1 LANEQSSHPFR
12 GRSAES
18 VAVRLTTVVG
28 KRVSILK
35 HAALILATSLL
46 VFAPAASGAGDSTR
60 TRGFQAHLDLASSQ
74 AQYVAGEL
82 IVGFR
87 ATAERSAMRRAN
99 VRVGARA
106 SRRFAAFRMQ
116 LVKLPRGLAVSDAVR
131 QYRRDPAVTFAEPNY
146 LRYATVVPTPTDPFF
161 GDLWG
166 LNNTGQAH
174 AVSDVDGDANAAP
187 QSGTADADI
196 DAPEAWG
203 VQPGNGTVVA
213 VIDSGLDVS
222 HPDLSGQLWTNP
234 GDTQD
239 GVDNDGNGKIDDVNG
254 WDFGDNNETLLGS
267 TPFFGYDHGTH
278 TAGTIAAALD
288 NTTGIV
294 GVCPGCKIMAL
305 KIARDSD
312 GAFLLSAEIA
322 ALAYAK
328 SKGAKIA
335 NMSLGGPSWSMAER
349 EAIRLSGLLA
359 VVSAG
364 NDSLDNDMFL
374 ASDTDSDSQYDIFS
388 PSYPAAYTLPNILT
402 VGASNHNDENGYLTE
417 CSALGLSKPQC
428 ALTNWG
434 HDAVDVSAPGTD
446 IKSSVPAGSWETWD
460 GTSMAAPH
468 VAGIAALVLA
478 QNPAFSVAQL
488 KNAVMRSVEKPSTLT
503 KMYIRPAP
511 GLTGART
518 KTGSFTRTSG
528 RVNAFMAL
536 TASTTNATSLTD
548 GNVDGA
554 KTMSTANVFGTVA
567 WPGDINDVRK
577 RKLTRGRTYRFTL
590 VVPAGKDYDL
600 YVWKPGAKEIWQ
612 PNKFLRYSARVGA
625 ADEVVKFR
633 ARITGVYYI
642 QVSTWLFKSGRYTLK
657 FARLA

>member
-1 LANEQSSHPFR
+1 
-12 GRSAES
+12 
-18 VAVRLTTVVG
+18 
-28 KRVSILK
+28 LK
-35 HAALILATSLL
+35 HAALVLVTSLL
-46 VFAPAASGAGDSTR
+46 VFAPAASGAGDSSPTR
-60 TRGFQAHLDLASSQ
+60 DFRAHVDLASSP
-74 AQYVAGEL
+74 AQYVPGEV

-87 ATAERSAMRRAN
+87 ATAERGAMRRAN
-99 VRVGARA
+99 VRVGARV
-106 SRRFAAFRMQ
+106 SRRFPAFRMQ
-116 LVKLPRGLAVSDAVR
+116 LVKLARGLAVSDAVR

-146 LRYATVVPTPTDPFF
+146 LRYAMSVPTDELFS
-161 GDLWG
+161 DLWG
-166 LNNTGQAH
+166 LDNTGQAH
-174 AVSDVDGDANAAP
+174 AVSDVDGDATAAP

-196 DAPEAWG
+196 DAPEAWV

-213 VIDSGLDVS
+213 VIDSGFDVS
-222 HPDLSGQLWTNP
+222 HPDLSGRLWTNP

-239 GVDNDGNGKIDDVNG
+239 GADNDGNGKTDDVNG
-254 WDFGDNNETLLGS
+254 WDFGDNNATLLGS

-278 TAGTIAAALD
+278 TAGTIAAARDD
-288 NTTGIV
+288 NGTNDGIV

-312 GAFLLSAEIA
+312 GAFGLSAEIA

-335 NMSLGGPSWSMAER
+335 NMSLGGASWSMAER

-374 ASDTDSDSQYDIFS
+374 ASDTNLDNQYDIFS

-402 VGASNHNDENGYLTE
+402 VGASNHNDENGYLTD
-417 CSALGLSKPQC
+417 CSALGFSKPQC

-434 HDAVDVSAPGTD
+434 HDSVDVSAPGTD
-446 IKSSVPAGSWETWD
+446 ITSTVPAGSWETWD

-478 QNPAFSVAQL
+478 QNPTFSVAQL

-503 KMYIRPAP
+503 TMYIRPAP
-511 GLTGART
+511 GLTGARK

-528 RVNAFMAL
+528 RVNAFTAL
-536 TASTTNATSLTD
+536 TASTTNATPLTD

-554 KTMSTANVFGTVA
+554 KTMSTAKVFGTVA
-567 WPGDINDVRK
+567 WPGDVNDVRK
-577 RKLTRGRTYRFTL
+577 RKLRRGRMYRFTL

-600 YVWKPGAKEIWQ
+600 FVWKPGAKEIWQ

-633 ARITGVYYI
+633 ARTTGVYYI